1 MKIPVIN
8 RSKAKKVAVNVIKSK
23 VDEVPTP
30 PEDYAVREE
39 SRYLSTKENI
49 DIYSKRN
56 LAEQLSKLSP
66 KELRQIVAAAK
77 HLRKFADLLKEE
89 TNSVDWSEWD
99 EEQLEVDE

>member
-1 MKIPVIN
+1 MKIPIIN
-8 RSKAKKVAVNVIKSK
+8 KGRAKKVAVNVIKSK

-30 PEDYAVREE
+30 PKDYAVREE
-39 SRYLSTKENI
+39 PRYLSTEENV

-56 LAEQLSKLSP
+56 LAEQLSKLTP

-77 HLRKFADLLKEE
+77 HLRKFAELLKEE
-89 TNSVDWSEWD
+89 TNNADWNEWD

>member
-1 MKIPVIN
+1 MNIPVVN

-30 PEDYAVREE
+30 PEDNKVQDELD
-39 SRYLSTKENI
+39 YLSTAEDL

-56 LAEQLSKLSP
+56 LAEQLAKYSP
-66 KELRQIVAAAK
+66 KEQRQIVAAAK
-77 HLRKFADLLKEE
+77 HLRKFQDLLKISPKNDEF
-89 TNSVDWSEWD
+89 DEWD